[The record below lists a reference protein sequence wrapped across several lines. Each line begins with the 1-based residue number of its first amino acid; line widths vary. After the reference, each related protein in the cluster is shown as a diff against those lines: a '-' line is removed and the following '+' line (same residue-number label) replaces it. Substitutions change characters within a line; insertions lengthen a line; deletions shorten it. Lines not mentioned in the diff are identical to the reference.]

1 MANQETA
8 KQKGAKKRQTN
19 EPHKLHFTDRS
30 ERIPQIHLCLPQTVG
45 QLQAKLT
52 ALFVYKKY

>member
-30 ERIPQIHLCLPQTVG
+30 ERIPQIHLCRKQWG
-45 QLQAKLT
+45 SCKQN
-52 ALFVYKKY
+52 